1 MDLQLAARIAAAAVV
16 SYLVGGIS
24 WAYIIGKRFYGID
37 VRVHGSGNL
46 GATNVFR
53 TLGAKAAIA
62 TLVLDVAKGAAAVG
76 FAWWLVP
83 TAAYGEAAHTWAM
96 ITATMA
102 AIVGHSYSPYIG
114 FKGGKGIATAA
125 GALLVLTPY
134 AWPFLLGIFVIVVA
148 FSRIVSLGSVM
159 DAIAYPFLCLV
170 FYPGN
175 WAILG
180 FACVAASLV
189 VWRHRSNIVRIARGE
204 EPKVSFSGRGSAAR
218 EKKGDT

>member
-1 MDLQLAARIAAAAVV
+1 MRPLSSATSLAASR
-16 SYLVGGIS
+16 GR
-24 WAYIIGKRFYGID
+24 YIIGKRFYGID
-37 VRVHGSGNL
+37 VRAHGSGNL

-83 TAAYGEAAHTWAM
+83 AATYGETAHTWAM
-96 ITATMA
+96 IAATMA
-102 AIVGHSYSPYIG
+102 AILGHSYSPYIG
-114 FKGGKGIATAA
+114 FRGGKGVATAA

-134 AWPFLLGIFVIVVA
+134 AVAVPAWHVHRRRSAVANGLARLGDGCDRRTRSSA
-148 FSRIVSLGSVM
+148 
-159 DAIAYPFLCLV
+159 LCST
-170 FYPGN
+170 PGN

-180 FACVAASLV
+180 FACAAASLV
-189 VWRHRSNIVRIARGE
+189 VWRHRANIVRIVRGE
-204 EPKVSFSGRGSAAR
+204 EPKISFSGRGSAAR

>member
-1 MDLQLAARIAAAAVV
+1 MDLQLGARIVAAAVV

-37 VRVHGSGNL
+37 VRLHGSGNL

-83 TAAYGEAAHTWAM
+83 VATYGETAHTWAM

-102 AIVGHSYSPYIG
+102 AILGHSYSPYIG
-114 FKGGKGIATAA
+114 FRGGKGIATAA

-134 AWPFLLGIFVIVVA
+134 AWPFLLGIFIIVVA

-159 DAIAYPFLCLV
+159 DAIAYPLLCLV
-170 FYPGN
+170 FYSGN

-180 FACVAASLV
+180 FACAAASLV
-189 VWRHRSNIVRIARGE
+189 VWRHRANIVRIVRGE
-204 EPKVSFSGRGSAAR
+204 EPKISFSGRGSAAR